1 MPWADRRTDRQH
13 AGSSDE
19 FQEQRAEWETF
30 QVSDRERF
38 HVFKLSLVPWL
49 GRGEVEGL
57 GISEPKAALNS
68 LNGNREREATG
79 NSAGRCHQRASGG
92 QLFR

>member
-1 MPWADRRTDRQH
+1 M
-13 AGSSDE
+13 GNL
-19 FQEQRAEWETF
+19 FF

-57 GISEPKAALNS
+57 GMSEPKAVLNS
-68 LNGNREREATG
+68 LCGNRE
-79 NSAGRCHQRASGG
+79 RASGG